1 MTTPNLTWNYRP
13 QIAPKALRSKIRD
26 FVRTMFKDMAGTTI
40 DGSQAIVTFL
50 ADQTSICG
58 STPR

>member
-1 MTTPNLTWNYRP
+1 MTTSNLTWNYRP

-50 ADQTSICG
+50 ADQTS
-58 STPR
+58 